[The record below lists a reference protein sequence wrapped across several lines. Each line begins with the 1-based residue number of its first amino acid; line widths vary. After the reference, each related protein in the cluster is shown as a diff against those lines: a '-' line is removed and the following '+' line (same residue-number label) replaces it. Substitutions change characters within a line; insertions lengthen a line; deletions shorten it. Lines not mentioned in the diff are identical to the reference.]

1 MSLSINRSTLIA
13 SVQPIVKPILELA
26 AAASLVGIGYFGTQ
40 FLGKAPMFVVSG
52 SVSTLGLAAELA
64 RTLVPKSKSTFLQV
78 EPDEQAVEEEEEVV
92 QPTTKK
98 RGKQSS

>member
-64 RTLVPKSKSTFLQV
+64 RTLVPKSKSTFVQV
-78 EPDEQAVEEEEEVV
+78 EPEEQEVEEEEEEVV

-98 RGKQSS
+98 RGKQS